1 MSLSEEQKN
10 AADEICTKLQ
20 EGCNYVMLVA
30 QPQSGKTKTYMQ
42 VMLSMLI
49 TGLFTQ
55 IYIITG
61 CRDVSLRSQTEND
74 VKNFLNGYISDNNG
88 KLNLSTLQLLL
99 SACGQNI
106 KIAYGQDIKKL
117 GKLKL
122 NKNTLIIHDESHFAQ
137 DHNNTTYKSFYRHA
151 GIDALLSNGDYSNLN
166 NNRIS
171 IISVSATPFSEL
183 ICDINT
189 NDNQKAKVKLLPAP
203 GYRGV
208 GYVLDKKQI
217 HPSFPITENNKDKL
231 KNRLKENYLTDPKYI
246 IIRSNKKGTKI
257 LNSIAHE
264 LDISFEHY
272 YGNNDVSQ
280 LFKNEKIAY
289 ENLSKKPSKT
299 TIIHVAGKLRM
310 GQVINNKQHIA
321 MVFESCTSPNVDTVL
336 QGLMG
341 RVFGY
346 HTINIDVF
354 IPIKVLEHVN
364 QYRDYMENSNDT
376 IITTNTKL
384 KAMNVQLKDE
394 SYCEHNTTYHTT
406 KNGKTVYAIPPIK
419 IPSTIGNLCNNTEYQ
434 KIKTLLQEH
443 NLVSHLNAIQS
454 EEVMKSLDD
463 KNKRWKNGRD
473 MNHSSYQKRN
483 DMQKIMSS
491 IRDGLPCK
499 TVFTNMTEDGQ
510 YLELLYFHGTISKS
524 YVDLGVRDGNM
535 FIIGFT
541 ENTEKNDEEQM
552 TSVLTA
558 KDKCVFK
565 SVSGDTTFPK
575 EMNGMIHILTPDS
588 KKDPSIMIDEL
599 SKLIKYTIPNHP
611 TYNESF
617 LKHISVSTT
626 YDMQNVINSIEEDI
640 KGLKFK
646 LTKKKGRPS
655 LLDTE
660 FRFRY
665 ESITWEI
672 II

>member
-1 MSLSEEQKN
+1 MSLSVEQTN

-42 VMLSMLI
+42 VVLSMLI

-99 SACGQNI
+99 SACDQNI

-117 GKLKL
+117 GKLKI
-122 NKNTLIIHDESHFAQ
+122 NKNTLIIHDESHYAQ
-137 DHNNTTYKSFYRHA
+137 DHKNTTYQFYHQE
-151 GIDALLSNGDYSNLN
+151 GIHTLLSNGDYSNLN
-166 NNRIS
+166 NNRIAM
-171 IISVSATPFSEL
+171 ISVSATPFSEL

-189 NDNQKAKVKLLPAP
+189 NDHQKAKVKLLPAP

-208 GYVLDKKQI
+208 GYVLDKRQI
-217 HPSFPITENNKDKL
+217 HQSFPITENNKDKL
-231 KNRLKENYLTDPKYI
+231 KNILKEKYLTDPKYI
-246 IIRSNKKGTKI
+246 IIRSNKIGTNI
-257 LNSIAHE
+257 LKSIARE
-264 LDISFEHY
+264 LDISFEYY

-280 LFKNEKIAY
+280 LFKNEKFAY

-299 TIIHVAGKLRM
+299 TIVHVAGKLRL
-310 GQVINNKQHIA
+310 GQVINNKEHIA
-321 MVFESCTSPNVDTVL
+321 MVFESTQSPNVDTIL

-346 HTINIDVF
+346 HTINIDIF
-354 IPIKVLEHVN
+354 ISIKVLEHVK
-364 QYRDYMENSNDT
+364 QYRDLMENSNDS

-384 KAMNVQLKDE
+384 KAMNVQLKDD
-394 SYCEHNTTYHTT
+394 SYCTHNTTYHTT

-434 KIKTLLQEH
+434 KIKNVLEEH
-443 NLVSHLNAIQS
+443 NLVSHLNAIQR

-473 MNHSSYQKRN
+473 MNHSSYEKRN

-510 YLELLYFHGTISKS
+510 YLELLYFSGTISKS
-524 YVDLGVRDGNM
+524 YVDLGVHDDDM

-552 TSVLTA
+552 TTVLTA

-565 SVSGDTTFPK
+565 SVSGDTTTN
-575 EMNGMIHILTPDS
+575 ENNGVMHILTPNS
-588 KKDPSIMIDEL
+588 KKDPSMMIDEL
-599 SKLIKYTIPNHP
+599 SKLIKYTLPNDP

-626 YDMQNVINSIEEDI
+626 YDMLNVIKSIEDDI

-646 LTKKKGRPS
+646 LTKKKGRPTLS
-655 LLDTE
+655 DTE

-672 II
+672 IMI